1 MTLHNLLP
9 QITTPTKLNKGSCKL
24 YDHIFT
30 RLKSKKMTCDSCV
43 FIAGISDH
51 EFTFLSIN
59 TNKSTSDTPKYKIIR
74 DISEIN
80 FKRYLER
87 VAELTSSIHF
97 DNSLT
102 CDPNTTQQKLQY
114 ILQSS
119 YTECLPLKKVKITK
133 YNTKQSPW
141 ITQGLI
147 KSIKTKDML
156 YKQLKRTKATNPSY
170 ITKEKKLKKY
180 KSTLTHLIRK
190 TKQDYYKSQF
200 TKYTHDCKNT
210 WKLLNEV
217 AGRKAKKSDPPS
229 YFKKLIHRPNN
240 QQPVEIK
247 LYDNKTIANEFNLYF
262 ANVGYEL
269 SNKIKYSGKKIV
281 ENYLYSK
288 VDSKFNFKTVTNDEV
303 LTIIGSLK
311 PRNSSGIDNIS
322 SKQLMQL
329 APQYTRLLH

>member
-1 MTLHNLLP
+1 
-9 QITTPTKLNKGSCKL
+9 
-24 YDHIFT
+24 
-30 RLKSKKMTCDSCV
+30 
-43 FIAGISDH
+43 
-51 EFTFLSIN
+51 
-59 TNKSTSDTPKYKIIR
+59 
-74 DISEIN
+74 
-80 FKRYLER
+80 
-87 VAELTSSIHF
+87 
-97 DNSLT
+97 
-102 CDPNTTQQKLQY
+102 
-114 ILQSS
+114 
-119 YTECLPLKKVKITK
+119 
-133 YNTKQSPW
+133 
-141 ITQGLI
+141 
-147 KSIKTKDML
+147 ML

-269 SNKIKYSGKKIV
+269 SNKIKYSGKK
-281 ENYLYSK
+281 
-288 VDSKFNFKTVTNDEV
+288 
-303 LTIIGSLK
+303 
-311 PRNSSGIDNIS
+311 
-322 SKQLMQL
+322 
-329 APQYTRLLH
+329 